1 MSTDFRLAIEYN
13 KKFGNF
19 SMPSVMANMEN
30 LSEREVIRK
39 VFVKDISKLAIF
51 FHTDY
56 DTIIDI
62 MLKRIGKTISVDD
75 LFGYEP
81 IQHGKAPYNRNYVKV
96 AENALV
102 RNELV
107 KDNKTIWGK
116 EYQDVYYDVYLSEA
130 KYYEC
135 AMNKYILDILRYK
148 FPSLFDLEN
157 KCMFYEPT
165 YKFDEDTRQFL
176 KNADENMPVDMFVSE
191 LLLCDCKPTIGD
203 IAEILQDRTKI
214 DSMTYKSRIK
224 IYYNYINV
232 FYIEL
237 YNDVYTAYDREVSY
251 LRNLEIPLEFLF
263 TKNWETVENYKV
275 KNYPIIK
282 NDKPTSVDG
291 LQKDMPYFN
300 HPMVKEIKNILL
312 NC

>member
-1 MSTDFRLAIEYN
+1 MNTDFRLAVEYN
-13 KKFGNF
+13 KVFGNF
-19 SMPSVMANMEN
+19 SMPSVMDNMEG
-30 LSEREVIRK
+30 LSAKEVIRK
-39 VFVKDISKLAIF
+39 VFAEHINKLAIY

-62 MLKRIGKTISVDD
+62 ILKRIGKTISVDD

-81 IQHGKAPYNRNYVKV
+81 IQHGKTPYNRNYVKV

-107 KDNKTIWGK
+107 KDGKTIWSK
-116 EYQDVYYDVYLSEA
+116 EYKDVYYDVYLSEA

-135 AMNKYILDILRYK
+135 AMNKYILDIMRYK

-157 KCMFYEPT
+157 KCMFHEPT

-176 KNADENMPVDMFVSE
+176 KNADANMPIDMFVGE

-214 DSMTYKSRIK
+214 DVMTYKSRIK
-224 IYYNYINV
+224 IYYNYVNV

-237 YNDVYTAYDREVSY
+237 YNDVYKAFDREVSY
-251 LRNLEIPLEFLF
+251 LRSLEIPLEFLF
-263 TKNWETVENYKV
+263 TKNWEAVENYKV
-275 KNYPIIK
+275 KNCPIIK
-282 NDKPTSVDG
+282 NDKPTSIDG